1 MRSIL
6 LFLCAAGVAA
16 CSHGGVENGFN
27 GFTGT
32 VTGVVV
38 LPQANGIDDSA
49 CTQLAIFATAADDKG
64 QTQRVGRAAVHSESG
79 RCLYSIGELPP
90 TVAVT
95 VHVEASAGMKCG
107 NGASLAF
114 ASQGPETVSLKD
126 DQIVTRDFQPQCS
139 ATTSL
144 R

>member
-1 MRSIL
+1 MRSVL
-6 LFLCAAGVAA
+6 LLLCSAAVAA

-38 LPQANGIDDSA
+38 LPQPNASDDSA
-49 CTQLAIFATAADDKG
+49 CTQIAIFATASDEKG
-64 QTQRVGRAAVHSESG
+64 QNQRVGRPSVHSQNG

-95 VHVEASAGMKCG
+95 VHVEAAAGMKCG
-107 NGASLAF
+107 NGTSLAF
-114 ASQGPETVSLKD
+114 AAEGPETVSLKD

>member
-38 LPQANGIDDSA
+38 LPQSDDSA
-49 CTQLAIFATAADDKG
+49 CNQLAIFATAADDKG

-90 TVAVT
+90 AVAVT
-95 VHVEASAGMKCG
+95 VHVEAAPGMKCG

-114 ASQGPETVSLKD
+114 APQGPETVSLKD